1 MISAKKLQERAR
13 INLQERFKQSPLV
26 AVNKNAPNKGF
37 TGSTGYTRI
46 PKKPITGADLLKKSQ
61 PNYYNSLHDPNLAGY
76 WRKPYVK
83 QHLIRTGLMS
93 QSGTCVPTSVEKAEL
108 NRVTRNDNRSSQHRE
123 TLQKRMGQ
131 RLERM
136 KADID
141 NTKRRFT
148 REGDAK
154 PSCPHCGCT
163 KLAEVRSAITVD
175 SYYVM
180 DKCLQCGRKTGRRMV
195 AQHARENL
203 QPSHMPVSTLKLP
216 TMKQRHL
223 PRSYSSPVRITQ
235 PLCAHPFIFHPADE
249 GQATSLYEDK
259 VF

>member
-13 INLQERFKQSPLV
+13 INLQEHFKQSPLV

-148 REGDAK
+148 RD
-154 PSCPHCGCT
+154 
-163 KLAEVRSAITVD
+163 
-175 SYYVM
+175 
-180 DKCLQCGRKTGRRMV
+180 RKSV
-195 AQHARENL
+195 
-203 QPSHMPVSTLKLP
+203 V
-216 TMKQRHL
+216 
-223 PRSYSSPVRITQ
+223 
-235 PLCAHPFIFHPADE
+235 
-249 GQATSLYEDK
+249 
-259 VF
+259 